1 MLHCNISHM
10 KPDHPFAK
18 LMAQATSLTRRG
30 SLVEATQA
38 IQRALHLNRHP
49 APAAPEEPLDS
60 VIVLDGLV
68 REIETPPTT
77 PHPPTPRPGPP
88 RPARFDELPFATAQ
102 GLRHFKLFT
111 PAGLPDDQPAP
122 LLVMLHGCKQNPDD
136 FAAGTRMNELAQE
149 QGFRVL
155 YPAQAPRSNAHRCWN
170 WFQPGDQKRGGG
182 EPALLAAITRHVM
195 QSHAV
200 HAERVYVAGLSAG
213 GAMATIL
220 ANEYPDLFAAVG
232 VHSGLPQ
239 GAASDVAGAFNAMK
253 HGPRH
258 ALEGAERA
266 APAADRLPRRPR
278 RHRAPAQQR
287 AAARRRRAGRGG
299 RRRGGGRAQLCAQRL
314 PRRERPR
321 GGRALAGAWL
331 RPRLVG
337 RQRQGQ
343 LHRCARARCVARD
356 VALLHASTG
365 SEAEPQFTPPSH
377 PSRTPPAP

>member
-1 MLHCNISHM
+1 M

-30 SLVEATQA
+30 SLVEATHA

-49 APAAPEEPLDS
+49 APVAPEEPADS

-68 REIETPPTT
+68 REIDTPAETSPPRDTAA
-77 PHPPTPRPGPP
+77 PADAPTQAPP

-111 PAGLPDDQPAP
+111 PAGLADDQPAP
-122 LLVMLHGCKQNPDD
+122 LLVMLHGCKQHPDD

-239 GAASDVAGAFNAMK
+239 GSASDVASAFNAMK
-253 HGPRH
+253 HGPR
-258 ALEGAERA
+258 GAACKPASARVPLIVFHGDLDATVHPRNSELLLAGA
-266 APAADRLPRRPR
+266 APAEVNAGGVQGGHGYVRSVFRD
-278 RHRAPAQQR
+278 A
-287 AAARRRRAGRGG
+287 AGRVVAEHWLVHGCGHAWSGG
-299 RRRGGGRAQLCAQRL
+299 SPKGSYTDARGPDASREMWRFFTEHRL
-314 PRRERPR
+314 R
-321 GGRALAGAWL
+321 G
-331 RPRLVG
+331 
-337 RQRQGQ
+337 
-343 LHRCARARCVARD
+343 
-356 VALLHASTG
+356 
-365 SEAEPQFTPPSH
+365 
-377 PSRTPPAP
+377 